1 MGKTRGYGG
10 IVEIEYKNNQSRR
23 QIRYMKYLLKR
34 NCFFGLGF
42 GLLIFVFSCVRM
54 PNVQGVGESKL
65 QGLWHQD
72 SVVNA
77 SQLLNYTQHQF
88 KFSCDSFYVDLTT
101 HSKVNY
107 YEEDCFNGGIWK
119 EYAKG
124 TYIVSGDT
132 LFLTGTFTKE
142 NYKQKVSGCYRN
154 GRYLVNFKI
163 KSTRDSVLVLEGLN
177 DQKECILSLKEKITC
192 VQKPL

>member
-1 MGKTRGYGG
+1 M
-10 IVEIEYKNNQSRR
+10 
-23 QIRYMKYLLKR
+23 
-34 NCFFGLGF
+34 
-42 GLLIFVFSCVRM
+42 FVFSCVRM

-132 LFLTGTFTKE
+132 LFLTGTFT
-142 NYKQKVSGCYRN
+142 
-154 GRYLVNFKI
+154 VNFKI